1 MHQNAGAAPNAGG
14 CFLLMIHKKG
24 GRIRT
29 YGRPD
34 PDLLGWVA
42 CFALVASVPET
53 DALRYPAL
61 YASPNATLRRALWEQ
76 LSSLAS
82 MISDPWLIGGGTF
95 IPFCVVQRAGVAQ
108 LVVIGRVV

>member
-1 MHQNAGAAPNAGG
+1 MPNLVKGLGDRGFSGGIWLLWKAELEVKIVHRQYVHFSVYRNNA
-14 CFLLMIHKKG
+14 FLS
-24 GRIRT
+24 
-29 YGRPD
+29 
-34 PDLLGWVA
+34 WVTA
-42 CFALVASVPET
+42 V
-53 DALRYPAL
+53 

-95 IPFCVVQRAGVAQ
+95 IPFCVVQIAGVAQ